1 MKRQAE
7 LTEESIPK
15 KVGRPVTTGKQKSK
29 NVRWIQSP
37 YDKDL
42 LARITKESG
51 VSATGFF
58 RVIAKNAEL
67 LIWDELKKEI
77 RKFLATN
84 TQDKLE
90 KIIKTVVLD
99 DVRTVTALQQYMLF
113 ADVNPLILVW
123 CLMFREKAVNFTIE
137 TYVSMIRRNK

>member
-29 NVRWIQSP
+29 NYRWIQSP

-51 VSATGFF
+51 VSPTGFF

-67 LIWDELKKEI
+67 LIWNELKKEI

-84 TQDKLE
+84 TQEKLE

-123 CLMFREKAVNFTIE
+123 CLMFREKTVNCTIE
-137 TYVSMIRRNK
+137 TYVSMIRRKK